1 MAAGDYEYY
10 QIAAE
15 DVLKIFKTSKQG
27 LAPEVASK
35 RLKQYSENK
44 LEVKKRITP
53 LMIFLNQFKSY
64 LIAILIV
71 AAVISALIGFWLDAV
86 VILSIV
92 VMNAALGFV
101 QEYRA
106 EKAVEALEKLTT
118 PKANVLRNG
127 RQVTIPSSELV
138 PGDIVLLEAGDKVPA
153 DVRLIEVVNFKVDEA
168 ALTGES
174 VPVEKFLDLIKKKVV
189 VAERKNCAFM
199 NTVVV
204 NGRAKGIVVATGMQT
219 EIGKIAHLIETASE
233 KATPLQKSLAE
244 VGKRLGAAIV
254 VICAV
259 IFTLGMLRG
268 AEILSTFL
276 SAVSL
281 AVAAVPEGLPA
292 VVTIT
297 LALGVSRLAKA
308 KSIIR
313 KLPAVET
320 LGSCSFI
327 CCDKTGTLTKN
338 EMTVKKVYVDN
349 KILDVGGEGYI
360 PDGKFTLDGKEFSVK
375 DEHLLMALKI
385 GALCNNATLYK
396 DSHWK
401 ITGDP
406 TEAALIVLA
415 RKAGIAKETLL
426 KLYPEISEFS
436 FDAERKRMST
446 IHKGPHGTWAF
457 VKGAPDLLLKKCTH
471 VFEGG
476 RIHKLTNEKRKQLLK
491 INEELASH
499 ALRILGLAFKE
510 LKDSKR
516 SLEEV
521 ESNLVFVGLVG
532 MIDPPRPEVRDALIT
547 CRSAGI
553 KVSMVTGD
561 HKLTATAIGQ
571 QLGLIGEGARVIDGD
586 ELEKMSNHDLGRI
599 CENVAIYAR
608 VTPEHKTRI
617 VEALQKKGHIVAMTG
632 DGVNDAPALKGA
644 DIGVAMG
651 ITGTDVAK
659 EASAMILEDDNFATI
674 VNAVKEGRGIYD
686 NIKKFLRFLLSSNIG
701 EVLAIFC
708 ASLIG
713 LPLPLLAVQLLWIN
727 LLTDGLPAVALA
739 VDPADPDIMTR
750 KPRNPK
756 EHTIDKKMIFTI
768 ALVGSVMAAGV
779 LWLFWHALQSGA
791 SMDKAR
797 AIAFTAF
804 VVFEMF
810 NVFNTRSDRDSFVK
824 GLFSNTWLLLAVAS
838 SIVLQM
844 AVLYIPSISRLF
856 STAALG
862 FQDWVWIIGIGFT
875 IIIAE
880 ELRKAVFRVKNKST

>member
-1 MAAGDYEYY
+1 MVTGEYEHY
-10 QIAAE
+10 QITAE
-15 DVLKIFKTSKQG
+15 DVLKILKTSKTG
-27 LAPEVASK
+27 LTSEVAGK
-35 RLKQYSENK
+35 RLEQYGENK
-44 LEVKKRITP
+44 LAFKKRTTA
-53 LMIFLNQFKSY
+53 LTIFLNQFKSY

-71 AAVISALIGFWLDAV
+71 AAVISALIEFWLDAV
-86 VILSIV
+86 VILAIV
-92 VMNAALGFV
+92 VMNAVLGFV
-101 QEYRA
+101 QEYKA
-106 EKAVEALEKLTT
+106 EKAVEALEKLAA
-118 PKANVLRNG
+118 PKAVVLRND
-127 RQVTIPSSELV
+127 RQVTIPSTELV
-138 PGDIVLLEAGDKVPA
+138 PGDIILLETGDKVPA
-153 DVRLIEVVNFKVDEA
+153 DVRLMEVVNFKVDEA

-174 VPVEKFLDLIKKKVV
+174 VPVDKVLDVIKNKVI

-199 NTVVV
+199 NTIVV
-204 NGRAKGIVVATGMQT
+204 NGRAKGIVIETGMQT
-219 EIGKIAHLIETASE
+219 EMGKIAHLIETSAE

-244 VGKRLGAAIV
+244 VGKKLGIAIV
-254 VICAV
+254 AICAV
-259 IFTLGMLRG
+259 IFALGMFRG
-268 AEILSTFL
+268 ADILSTFL
-276 SAVSL
+276 TAVSL

-297 LALGVSRLAKA
+297 LALGVNRLAKA

-349 KILDVGGEGYI
+349 KILDIGGEGYI
-360 PDGKFTLDGKEFSVK
+360 PDGKFTFNGKEFSAK

-396 DSHWK
+396 DSIWK

-415 RKAGIAKETLL
+415 KKAGMTKEALL
-426 KLYPEISEFS
+426 KMYPTISEFS
-436 FDAERKRMST
+436 FDAIRKRMST

-457 VKGAPDLLLKKCTH
+457 VKGAPDLMLKKCTH

-476 RIHKLTNEKRKQLLK
+476 RIHKLTNEKRKELLR

-510 LKDSKR
+510 LKDSKQ
-516 SLEEV
+516 SIDEV
-521 ESNLVFVGLVG
+521 EKNLVFVGLAG
-532 MIDPPRPEVRDALIT
+532 MIDPPRPEVRDALKT
-547 CRSAGI
+547 CENAGI

-561 HKLTATAIGQ
+561 HRITATAIGM
-571 QLGLIGEGARVIDGD
+571 QLGLIKEGARIIDGD
-586 ELEKMSNHDLGRI
+586 ELEKMSDHDLSLI

-617 VEALQKKGHIVAMTG
+617 VEALQRKGHIVAMTG
-632 DGVNDAPALKGA
+632 DGVNDAPALKDA
-644 DIGVAMG
+644 NIGIAMG
-651 ITGTDVAK
+651 IIGTDVAK

-674 VNAVKEGRGIYD
+674 VNAVREGRGIYD
-686 NIKKFLRFLLSSNIG
+686 NIKKFLRYMLSSNVG
-701 EVLAIFC
+701 EIVAIFS

-713 LPLPLLAVQLLWIN
+713 LPLPLLAAQLLWIN

-739 VDPADPDIMTR
+739 VDPADPDVMSR
-750 KPRNPK
+750 KPRGPK
-756 EHTIDKKMIFTI
+756 EHTIDGKMISTV
-768 ALVGSVMAAGV
+768 ALVGSVIAAGV
-779 LWLFWHALQSGA
+779 LWLFWNAVQSGA

-797 AIAFTAF
+797 SIAFTAF

-824 GLFSNTWLLLAVAS
+824 GLFSNKWLLAAVAG
-838 SIVLQM
+838 SIALQL
-844 AVLYIPSISRLF
+844 AVLYIPNLSRLF
-856 STAALG
+856 GVAPLG
-862 FQDWVWIIGIGFT
+862 LQDWILLIGVGST
-875 IIIAE
+875 VIIAE
-880 ELRKAVFRVKNKST
+880 ELRKAVFRVKTKAT